1 MDSPGDDPGDRDG
14 SMARPD
20 PGRGDNGNELS
31 HKYQGPQWDA
41 RKDTYPEWWWE
52 AAPYLD
58 SLGLEQ
64 VRKGRNRGVLSSP
77 ETKEAIAMLL
87 LLSKLF
93 RVVVRM
99 VARVG
104 TEALALRLMI
114 RAEFGEDRDGYLLL
128 VYIEQYAND
137 VSTAE
142 VKVLKNKLAK
152 LSFNPVGSPAEWE
165 L

>member
-1 MDSPGDDPGDRDG
+1 
-14 SMARPD
+14 
-20 PGRGDNGNELS
+20 
-31 HKYQGPQWDA
+31 
-41 RKDTYPEWWWE
+41 
-52 AAPYLD
+52 
-58 SLGLEQ
+58 
-64 VRKGRNRGVLSSP
+64 
-77 ETKEAIAMLL
+77 MLL

-142 VKVLKNKLAK
+142 VKVYSF
-152 LSFNPVGSPAEWE
+152 LSSSDRY
-165 L
+165 LSSQ